1 MENLTIGAI
10 RWDAWFK
17 SESNND
23 PSFQVQRSLS
33 PKRFHFRAPFFA
45 EVTDDDK
52 IFIPEYNQD
61 TFDKEMEYAIDAGVD
76 YFAYVWYGNPGQEG
90 LSLARKLHT
99 TSKYRNDVKM
109 CACFDGNG
117 INKDYVKEEVPKL
130 FKEDFYKKVF
140 DGRPLVYYFGLCTW
154 WDGIKADIEFFNNV
168 CEKENIKKPFYVIMD
183 ATVEQCLYV
192 KGDAISHYCA
202 WGGDGE
208 PFEAMHLRNI
218 EKWENESKAC
228 EENGLQFIPTITSGW
243 NNETR
248 HENPV
253 SWITMD
259 LSKSYVQYATAD
271 EVYNQAKAAKDFLI
285 KKNIP
290 VNSAI
295 IYAWNEH
302 DEGGWICPTLK
313 VDENG
318 KQLYDKNGK
327 KLINDERILAV
338 KKVIKN

>member
-1 MENLTIGAI
+1 MEKMTIGAI

-17 SESNND
+17 SENEND

-45 EVTDDDK
+45 EVKNEK
-52 IFIPEYNQD
+52 IFIPRYDQEI
-61 TFDKEMEYAIDAGVD
+61 FDKEMEYAIDAGID
-76 YFAYVWYGNPGQEG
+76 YFAYVWYGNPGQDG

-99 TSKYRNDVKM
+99 TSKYRNKVKM
-109 CACFDGNG
+109 CACFDSNG
-117 INKDYVKEEVPKL
+117 INKDYVKNELPKL
-130 FKEDFYKKVF
+130 FKEEFYKKVF
-140 DGRPLVYYFGLCTW
+140 DGRPLVYYFGLCNNF
-154 WDGIKADIEFFNNV
+154 DGIKKDIEFFTDI
-168 CEKENIKKPFYVIMD
+168 CEKENIKKPFFAIMD

-202 WGGDGE
+202 WGGNGE
-208 PFEAMHLRNI
+208 PFEAMHLRNL
-218 EKWENESKAC
+218 ERWENEYKQC
-228 EENGLQFIPTITSGW
+228 EENGLQYIPTITSGW

-253 SWITMD
+253 GWIKGD

-271 EVYNQAKAAKDFLI
+271 DVYNEVISAKEFL
-285 KKNIP
+285 KNKNIP
-290 VNSAI
+290 INSAI

-302 DEGGWICPTLK
+302 DEGGWICPTIS

-318 KQLYDKNGK
+318 NQLYENGSPI
-327 KLINDERILAV
+327 INDERINAV
-338 KKVIKN
+338 KKAINN